1 MMSTDGL
8 RRGILAVG
16 MMACDDVQSMAWNHG
31 LRQSLHTRVSIF
43 YTGLVGT

>member
-16 MMACDDVQSMAWNHG
+16 MMACNDVQSMAWNHG
-31 LRQSLHTRVSIF
+31 LRQYLHTCVSIC
-43 YTGLVGT
+43 YIGLVAT